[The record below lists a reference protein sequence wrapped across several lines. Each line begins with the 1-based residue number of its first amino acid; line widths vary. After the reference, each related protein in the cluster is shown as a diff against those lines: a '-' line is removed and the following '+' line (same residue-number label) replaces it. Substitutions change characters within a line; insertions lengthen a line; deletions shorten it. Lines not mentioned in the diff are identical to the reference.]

1 MDQSSLTDVQRQQ
14 ADALANAYQGDM
26 DKESTL
32 HRQDISHAYSVAHN
46 ALISL
51 MQLLNQ
57 DEVERLQKSGKSI
70 YAMDDREAQ
79 KLITEWIKKMREKA
93 INGASTAERVEAM
106 VSQIKALEKERDRLQ
121 KESIQQKA
129 MILDL
134 KQTVHGLR
142 TQVAT
147 LEQTL
152 GKVKDKEKDRT
163 PQQTVVVQTVP
174 PMNQGMAEPEWMADW
189 RGKNTFERDS
199 EILRIIGGTGFSR
212 RPVIIQM
219 AAKKLGK
226 NPNNTSLVDAL
237 NRIGGEESEKGL
249 HFIEKVEGFEKQ
261 GFDLGGA
268 LPIILR
274 LTEKGRHA
282 YWMLTGMNARECEFD
297 ELIKHHKS
305 PEHTLLNLMVRDQL
319 VNIGG
324 YEILLDSPGL
334 TLPDGEKF
342 VPDIVAL
349 DTATTEVLYI
359 EVERNTGKDEAYRIQ
374 KWRNLYSATHGKIYI
389 YCDRS
394 SFMKN
399 KLIGEV
405 NQALKDYHYSSYF
418 SNYEDVFKGIRG
430 LDGGI
435 WIQKRD

>member
-26 DKESTL
+26 NKESTL

-70 YAMDDREAQ
+70 YAMDDREVQ

-106 VSQIKALEKERDRLQ
+106 VSQIKAIEKERDRLQ

-142 TQVAT
+142 AQVAT

-152 GKVKDKEKDRT
+152 GKVKDKEKDRI
-163 PQQTVVVQTVP
+163 PQQAVVVQNVP

-199 EILRIIGGTGFSR
+199 EILRIIGETGFSR

-237 NRIGGEESEKGL
+237 NRIGGEECEKGL

-282 YWMLTGMNARECEFD
+282 YWMLTGLNARECEFD

-349 DTATTEVLYI
+349 DTATAEVLYI
-359 EVERNTGKDEAYRIQ
+359 EVERNAGKDEAYRIQ

-399 KLIGEV
+399 KLIAEV

-430 LDGGI
+430 PDGGI

>member
-14 ADALANAYQGDM
+14 ADALANAYQDDM

-79 KLITEWIKKMREKA
+79 KLITEWIKKIREKA
-93 INGASTAERVEAM
+93 INGASTADRVEAM

-142 TQVAT
+142 AQVAT

-163 PQQTVVVQTVP
+163 PQQAVVVQNVP

-199 EILRIIGGTGFSR
+199 EILRIIGETGFSR
-212 RPVIIQM
+212 RPIIIQM

-282 YWMLTGMNARECEFD
+282 YWMLTGVNARECEFD

-342 VPDIVAL
+342 VPDIVAM
-349 DTATTEVLYI
+349 DTAKSEVLYI
-359 EVERNTGKDEAYRIQ
+359 EVERNAGKDEAYRIQ
-374 KWRNLYSATHGKIYI
+374 KWRNFYSATHGKIFI

-430 LDGGI
+430 PDGGI

>member
-1 MDQSSLTDVQRQQ
+1 
-14 ADALANAYQGDM
+14 
-26 DKESTL
+26 
-32 HRQDISHAYSVAHN
+32 
-46 ALISL
+46 
-51 MQLLNQ
+51 
-57 DEVERLQKSGKSI
+57 
-70 YAMDDREAQ
+70 
-79 KLITEWIKKMREKA
+79 
-93 INGASTAERVEAM
+93 
-106 VSQIKALEKERDRLQ
+106 
-121 KESIQQKA
+121 
-129 MILDL
+129 
-134 KQTVHGLR
+134 
-142 TQVAT
+142 VAT

-430 LDGGI
+430 PDGGI

>member
-93 INGASTAERVEAM
+93 INGASTADRVEAM

-142 TQVAT
+142 AQVAT

-163 PQQTVVVQTVP
+163 TQQAVVVQNVP
-174 PMNQGMAEPEWMADW
+174 PMNQGMDEPEWMADW
-189 RGKNTFERDS
+189 REKSTFERDS

-374 KWRNLYSATHGKIYI
+374 KWRNLHSATHGKIYI

-430 LDGGI
+430 PDGGI